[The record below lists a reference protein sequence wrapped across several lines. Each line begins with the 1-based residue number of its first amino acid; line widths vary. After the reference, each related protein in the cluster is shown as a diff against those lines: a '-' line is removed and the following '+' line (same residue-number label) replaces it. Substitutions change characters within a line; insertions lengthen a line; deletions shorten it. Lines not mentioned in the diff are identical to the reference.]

1 MPATHILHNF
11 DNALEQLRNTALMMA
26 SLTERS
32 LDNAMAGLFDRNS
45 DRCNVAI
52 ADDEEIDILEKTV
65 DKEGY
70 EILIRFQP
78 VASDFRHVIAAM
90 KLSNNLERIGDAAVS
105 IARRVK
111 KLNAHPVLPE
121 VKLLEPMYSETI
133 AMLKDALRA
142 FTDSDVELAMA
153 IKPRDREVDAMNRRL
168 ANAFTDEM
176 PKNPEQLRGYL
187 NLIFIARSLER
198 VGDHATNI
206 AEDAIFAKSAQD
218 IRHTHPA
225 VPAKP

>member
-1 MPATHILHNF
+1 MATHILRQF
-11 DNALEQLRNTALMMA
+11 DEALEQLSSSVLMMA
-26 SLTERS
+26 SLTERN
-32 LDNAMAGLFDRNS
+32 LAKAMQGLFERDS
-45 DRCNVAI
+45 DRANDAI
-52 ADDEEIDILEKTV
+52 ADDEEIDLLEKQV

-78 VASDFRHVIAAM
+78 VASDFRHVIATM
-90 KLSNNLERIGDAAVS
+90 RLSNNLERIGDAATS

-111 KLNAHPVLPE
+111 KLNAHAVLAE
-121 VKLLEPMYSETI
+121 VRLLEPMYTEAV

-142 FTDSDVELAMA
+142 FVDEDLELAA
-153 IKPRDREVDAMNRRL
+153 ALKPRDKQLDALNKEIADRL
-168 ANAFTDEM
+168 TEAM
-176 PKNPEQLRGYL
+176 PRNPEQLRGYL

-218 IRHTHPA
+218 VRHVRSTEQEAAH
-225 VPAKP
+225 